1 MNLNWLD
8 IVILVIFAISV
19 GSGAWKGFARIG
31 IGAAATVLGILL
43 AMWFYGTVGSIFLP
57 YVAARQIA
65 NFIGFMAILVIV
77 SAAGSL
83 LGRLLAFVFK
93 KIGLGWLDR
102 LLGAAIGFVRA
113 LLVAIALVMILVAF
127 TIKPPAR
134 SVVESQ
140 LAPYVL
146 DAARVLAAIAPHEIS
161 DGFTKGYQKI
171 RERWAQAVKT
181 GGRLLEQ

>member
-1 MNLNWLD
+1 
-8 IVILVIFAISV
+8 
-19 GSGAWKGFARIG
+19 
-31 IGAAATVLGILL
+31 
-43 AMWFYGTVGSIFLP
+43 
-57 YVAARQIA
+57 
-65 NFIGFMAILVIV
+65 
-77 SAAGSL
+77 
-83 LGRLLAFVFK
+83 
-93 KIGLGWLDR
+93 
-102 LLGAAIGFVRA
+102 
-113 LLVAIALVMILVAF
+113 VAF